1 MPHHGKIVDVSKNY
15 SRRLLGFS
23 VWVFFLLMALSWVL
37 VGFYTWEKVRA
48 QEIANLRILSV
59 ALAHSTSQSVFNVQ
73 SSLDLLADSLRN
85 MSAGRDLNLS
95 HRLKNY
101 LQAQPA
107 IQNITVMDDKGRVLS
122 EAFRKDYPGT
132 NSLAMQ
138 NVHYFFL
145 KSDFYIGSLFP
156 DIQKRLWYIPF
167 KRLVQLKNHQVV
179 TVVVLLPL
187 VDGAFKC
194 WMGYPLQAH
203 TGLFLLRRDGYLEAR
218 NPPPDKTWL
227 ALK

>member
-138 NVHYFFL
+138 NVHYFFS
-145 KSDFYIGSLFP
+145 K
-156 DIQKRLWYIPF
+156 KRFLYRVF
-167 KRLVQLKNHQVV
+167 VS
-179 TVVVLLPL
+179 
-187 VDGAFKC
+187 
-194 WMGYPLQAH
+194 GYP
-203 TGLFLLRRDGYLEAR
+203 E
-218 NPPPDKTWL
+218 K
-227 ALK
+227 ALVYSIQTSRTIKKSSGGNCSCIVAFG